1 VLLVLSGVKVCSG
14 SFAKFNEG
22 ESLAS
27 EMLVVVRLCLASQH
41 SAKGSRVL
49 RCGDASFCTKVI
61 EDVEL
66 EAEDVMKVAS
76 EPKLIS
82 V

>member
-1 VLLVLSGVKVCSG
+1 MVLWGVEVCSG
-14 SFAKFNEG
+14 AFTKFNKG

-27 EMLVVVRLCLASQH
+27 KMLVVVCLCLASQH

-49 RCGDASFCTKVI
+49 CCGDASFCTKVI

-66 EAEDVMKVAS
+66 EVEDVVEVAS
-76 EPKLIS
+76 EPKLII